1 MISTSEK
8 LKSAALE
15 ILKSNDGNVTK
26 ASTMLARALTEN
38 SRRPLLIALAADYLE
53 RLPKTATEET
63 PAETPKTK
71 PARQPIGRRRE
82 GPHRRIKKLGT
93 PTAAQKAGSIKA
105 GAVIKHE
112 IFDRRI
118 RGAGRLGDIHIHE
131 LRAIAESQASTATSF
146 LQRGYDDA
154 VESILL
160 LMLNDHCVT
169 AEPFVKVRDAVPP
182 GVVEAKLKLAKLKA
196 AEVIRDG
203 SIRVAHDLIASAHKA
218 DTAPIEDARQSCGG
232 R

>member
-1 MISTSEK
+1 MNATTAEK
-8 LKSAALE
+8 LRTAALE
-15 ILKSNDGNVTK
+15 ILKLNDGNITK
-26 ASTMLARALTEN
+26 AAAKLAHALIEN
-38 SRRPLLIALAADYLE
+38 QRRPLLIALAADYLV
-53 RLPKTATEET
+53 RLSSTDVAPEEATAPT
-63 PAETPKTK
+63 KTK
-71 PARQPIGRRRE
+71 PKREPTSRRRE
-82 GPHRRIKKLGT
+82 GPHRRIKLGT
-93 PTAAQKAGSIKA
+93 PTAAQKAGTVAA
-105 GAVIKHE
+105 GKVIKHE
-112 IFDRRI
+112 IFERRI

-182 GVVEAKLKLAKLKA
+182 GVAETKLKAAKLKA

-203 SIRVAHDLIASAHKA
+203 SIRVAHDLLASAHKA
-218 DTAPIEDARQSCGG
+218 EPIEDARQ
-232 R
+232 

>member
-1 MISTSEK
+1 MISTAEK
-8 LKSAALE
+8 LKSAAAE
-15 ILKSNDGNVTK
+15 ILKSTDGNVTK
-26 ASTMLARALTEN
+26 AAALFAKALTEN

-53 RLPKTATEET
+53 RLPKTET
-63 PAETPKTK
+63 DAPTETPKTK
-71 PARQPIGRRRE
+71 QPRQPHSRRRE
-82 GPHRRIKKLGT
+82 GPHRTPKKLGT
-93 PTAAQKAGSIKA
+93 PTAAQKAGVIKA
-105 GAVIKHE
+105 GKVIQHE

-131 LRAIAESQASTATSF
+131 LRAIAESQAATATSF

-182 GVVEAKLKLAKLKA
+182 NVVEAKLKAAKLKA

-203 SIRVAHDLIASAHKA
+203 SIRVAHDLIASAHRA
-218 DTAPIEDARQSCGG
+218 DTPSIEDARS
-232 R
+232 